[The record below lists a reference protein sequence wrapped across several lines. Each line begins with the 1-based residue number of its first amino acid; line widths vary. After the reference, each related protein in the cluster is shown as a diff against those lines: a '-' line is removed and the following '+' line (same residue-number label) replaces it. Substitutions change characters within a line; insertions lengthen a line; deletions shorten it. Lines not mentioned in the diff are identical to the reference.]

1 MDELNLRYAV
11 ADDLD
16 FVSRVVTEVS
26 EGIVECL
33 FADLLPMQQASD
45 VLRLA
50 FGRNVA
56 PYVTENVILAE
67 VGDQTAGLLFSYD
80 ACEQQIPTLMENFLT
95 AKRIDPV
102 REVLT
107 ATVDDALWVNTLWV
121 NPQFRGRGLAQLLL
135 EVAADKARDL
145 SLKKIALHAFA
156 ENEAALGLYRKAGF
170 EVLKEVTLGDSLS
183 ARHPKGGCVLS
194 KTLDTPA

>member
-67 VGDQTAGLLFSYD
+67 VGEQTAGLLFSYN

-95 AKRIDPV
+95 
-102 REVLT
+102 T
-107 ATVDDALWVNTLWV
+107 
-121 NPQFRGRGLAQLLL
+121 
-135 EVAADKARDL
+135 
-145 SLKKIALHAFA
+145 KK
-156 ENEAALGLYRKAGF
+156 
-170 EVLKEVTLGDSLS
+170 D
-183 ARHPKGGCVLS
+183 
-194 KTLDTPA
+194 

>member
-107 ATVDDALWVNTLWV
+107 ATVDDALWVNT
-121 NPQFRGRGLAQLLL
+121 
-135 EVAADKARDL
+135 
-145 SLKKIALHAFA
+145 
-156 ENEAALGLYRKAGF
+156 
-170 EVLKEVTLGDSLS
+170 
-183 ARHPKGGCVLS
+183 
-194 KTLDTPA
+194 

>member
-56 PYVTENVILAE
+56 PYVTENVI
-67 VGDQTAGLLFSYD
+67 F
-80 ACEQQIPTLMENFLT
+80 
-95 AKRIDPV
+95 
-102 REVLT
+102 
-107 ATVDDALWVNTLWV
+107 
-121 NPQFRGRGLAQLLL
+121 
-135 EVAADKARDL
+135 AADKARDL

-170 EVLKEVTLGDSLS
+170 EELKEVTLGAPLS
-183 ARHPKGGCVLS
+183 ARHPKGGRVLS

>member
-56 PYVTENVILAE
+56 PYVTENVILAR
-67 VGDQTAGLLFSYD
+67 
-80 ACEQQIPTLMENFLT
+80 EQQIPTLMENFLT

-170 EVLKEVTLGDSLS
+170 EVLKEVMLGDPLS
-183 ARHPKGGCVLS
+183 ARHPKGGRVLS

>member
-80 ACEQQIPTLMENFLT
+80 AREQQIPTLMENFLT

-170 EVLKEVTLGDSLS
+170 EVLKEVMLGDPLS
-183 ARHPKGGCVLS
+183 ARHPKGGRVLS

>member
-80 ACEQQIPTLMENFLT
+80 ACEQQIPTLMEHFLT

-170 EVLKEVTLGDSLS
+170 EELKEVTLGAPLS
-183 ARHPKGGCVLS
+183 ARHPKGGRVLS